1 MYPYIV
7 IDFGEHFRLGLYDIC
22 LMVGIIACLALYR
35 IFADR
40 QKFKAKIQNF
50 ALFTG
55 LIAIGCGYYAA
66 ALVQTFY
73 NWKDALGTEKEA
85 DFWSFWGT
93 GATFYGG
100 LVGGVIIF
108 LIIYFG
114 IGALIFKKQE
124 NIHHFFPIA
133 SIAGAVI
140 PVAHGIGRI
149 GCLMAGCCHGT
160 RCEAPLWYTLTFY
173 ENIVK
178 QSDGTVTADAF
189 YAVPVQLY
197 EAIFLL
203 ALAVFLIWRVIK
215 NKHYNLSIYTIS
227 YGVWRF
233 LAEYLRGDARGEGIV
248 SFLSPSQQTALLL
261 IAVGIGVIFAEKYT
275 RRYTARVMAAQVS
288 EVPAKEVQEP
298 HEQAS
303 PEP

>member
-1 MYPYIV
+1 MYPYII
-7 IDFGEHFRLGLYDIC
+7 IDLGENLRFGMYDIC
-22 LMVGIIACLALYR
+22 LMVGILACLVLYR
-35 IFADR
+35 VFADR

-55 LIAIGCGYYAA
+55 LIAIACGYYAA

-73 NWKDALGTEKEA
+73 NWKAALGTENEA

-114 IGALIFKKQE
+114 IGALIFKKKE
-124 NIHHFFPIA
+124 NIHYFFPIA
-133 SIAGAVI
+133 TIAGAVI

-149 GCLMAGCCHGT
+149 GCLLAGCCHGAVCQT
-160 RCEAPLWYTLTFY
+160 PQWYTFTFY
-173 ENIVK
+173 DLYV
-178 QSDGTVTADAF
+178 DGTVKPF
-189 YAVPVQLY
+189 YAVPVQLL
-197 EAIFLL
+197 EALFLFGL
-203 ALAVFLIWRVIK
+203 AAVLIWRVLK
-215 NKHYNLSIYTIS
+215 NKHYNLPIYTIA

-233 LAEYLRGDARGEGIV
+233 FAEYLRADFRGEGIV

-275 RRYTARVMAAQVS
+275 RRYTARVMAEQQN
-288 EVPAKEVQEP
+288 ELPAKE
-298 HEQAS
+298 EQDEQITS
-303 PEP
+303 ES

>member
-22 LMVGIIACLALYR
+22 LMVGIIACLVLYR

-73 NWKDALGTEKEA
+73 NWKAALGTGKEA

-133 SIAGAVI
+133 TIAGAVI

-160 RCEAPLWYTLTFY
+160 RCEAPQWYTVEFMEQVLN
-173 ENIVK
+173 E
-178 QSDGTVTADAF
+178 QQGAWEWQAF

-288 EVPAKEVQEP
+288 EVPAEEVQEP

-303 PEP
+303 SEP